1 MSKKTLNIA
10 LTWWGS
16 GGHILPLI
24 SLLQMI
30 DETEQYRQVMDK
42 VFRFG
47 EKKGMEYT
55 FFEKYKDTFTNIH
68 PQFISIL
75 AGKYRRETIWISRW
89 RNLRDV
95 FLFPL
100 GIIQSIRHILTKKI
114 DVIFCKGWYVSL
126 PVVIAAW
133 ICRRQIYVHDSDT
146 TPGLTT
152 RLASRFATQNF
163 SWFPDTLPQTIVVW
177 QILSSG
183 LVAQVSQFPFQI
195 PDDKLLILV
204 AGGSLGA
211 QKLYKAVLKATATDP
226 WFVEHC
232 VIVIVNGQHLI
243 DANDLPKNHDHIII
257 TDLITEQ
264 AIMWWLYRRADLAVV
279 RGGTTTLAECKL
291 FDTPLVIVPLP
302 VTHDQQ
308 KNAEFYV
315 DNFGD
320 ILISQNDPEFVQKLY
335 SSLANIT
342 SKHIT
347 TSTDK
352 IKEKIAQAKIT
363 ILDRMLLWR

>member
-1 MSKKTLNIA
+1 MKQQPLNIA
-10 LTWWGS
+10 FTWWGS

-24 SLLQMI
+24 SLLQTI
-30 DETEQYRQVMDK
+30 DRWQEYRQVVDN
-42 VFRFG
+42 VYRFG

-55 FFEKYKDTFTNIH
+55 FFEQYKDSFTH
-68 PQFISIL
+68 VQPQFITIL

-89 RNLRDV
+89 RNIRDM

-100 GIIQSIRHILTKKI
+100 GIIQSIWHILTKKI
-114 DVIFCKGWYVSL
+114 DVIFCKWWYVSL

-133 ICRRQIYVHDSDT
+133 ICHRKIYVHDSDT

-163 SWFPDTLPQTIVVW
+163 SGFPDTLRDSITVW
-177 QILSSG
+177 QILSDD
-183 LVAQVSQFPFQI
+183 LVKQPSSLPFDI
-195 PDDKLLILV
+195 PKDKLMILV
-204 AGGSLGA
+204 AWGSLGA

-226 WFVEHC
+226 WFAEQC
-232 VIVIVNGQHLI
+232 VIVIINGRHLI
-243 DANDLPKNHDHIII
+243 DSSDLPKNHDHIII

-264 AIMWWLYRRADLAVV
+264 AVMWWLYHRADIAVV

-291 FDTPLVIVPLP
+291 FEVPLVIVPLP

-320 ILISQNDPEFVQKLY
+320 TLLSQNDPEFVQKLY
-335 SSLANIT
+335 KSLVNTSPKSIT
-342 SKHIT
+342 LT
-347 TSTDK
+347 TDK
-352 IKEKIAQAKIT
+352 IKDKIAQAKTT
-363 ILDRMLLWR
+363 ILDRMLIH